1 MSAEDLK
8 QPHDAER
15 LQASRRLFAR
25 YAFLTAALFL
35 PLLWSFAT
43 LRNSYPFAAWTVM
56 LRGSEG
62 PSRPRTYHVLSGET
76 HSGETFE
83 LAPVTLT
90 GQFGVRSWGL
100 VSATLENK
108 SFKIPSPHPANA
120 ALAEASGGVEKLPRA
135 ARLPQLL
142 RAWGEEYNSRLP
154 QDSSRRLKAI
164 RLDGF
169 EWNPERGHRPLIESW
184 REEL

>member
-1 MSAEDLK
+1 MSAEDFT
-8 QPHDAER
+8 QPQDEGR
-15 LQASRRLFAR
+15 LHAPRRLLAR

-43 LRNSYPFAAWTVM
+43 LKNIYPLAAWTVM
-56 LRGSEG
+56 LRGAEG
-62 PSRPRTYHVLSGET
+62 PARQRSYYVLRGET
-76 HSGETFE
+76 LTGETFE

-100 VSATLENK
+100 VSATVENK
-108 SFKIPSPHPANA
+108 SFKIPSPHPSNA
-120 ALAEASGGVEKLPRA
+120 AFAEASGGVDRLPRA

-154 QDSSRRLKAI
+154 PDSARRLKAI
-164 RLDGF
+164 RLDGYG
-169 EWNPERGHRPLIESW
+169 WDPERGREPLTESW